1 MTEEAHFLGVRF
13 QQKGI
18 AQRTMNLER
27 QSRETS
33 SGAYIEQIPLYR
45 QKGGRKQGIKKKLD
59 HHPPAVFQA
68 GQVEPLVPGPQL
80 FQIDVE

>member
-33 SGAYIEQIPLYR
+33 SGAYIEETPL
-45 QKGGRKQGIKKKLD
+45 
-59 HHPPAVFQA
+59 
-68 GQVEPLVPGPQL
+68 
-80 FQIDVE
+80 